1 MDSAYYDLI
10 RCCIDCASFANII
23 ARNSN
28 YNQEIMVRTDVYIVS
43 ACKEAFR
50 LRQCL
55 DELLKVQAVSLR
67 KSDDLCDTRQ

>member
-10 RCCIDCASFANII
+10 RCCIDCANSANII
-23 ARNSN
+23 AKNSN
-28 YNQEIMVRTDVYIVS
+28 YNQEIMARTDVYIVS

-55 DELLKVQAVSLR
+55 DELLKVQAISVNNPES
-67 KSDDLCDTRQ
+67 LCDTRQ